1 MFRKNIALLLC
12 AVILASALGSCGE
25 NTADSTNETADTAD
39 TAAVSA
45 ETLSAEEQ
53 KQQEKEAYYAALPAV
68 VEEGADI
75 DFISSTWVDISAE
88 ELTGQKFNDALY
100 NRNLEVEEKLGLK
113 VVEHRQDDRSNV
125 LKLVK
130 NNVTAGD
137 GTYDVIS
144 TMTNQTA
151 SMFTSDLLIDMNAV
165 PNLQLEGEW
174 WNQSANENFS
184 FGGVSFCLI
193 SSLCQNADDVAA
205 IILFNKDMCVDYN
218 IGLPYD
224 DVKEGKWTY
233 DRMWEMVEALPLDSN
248 GDGAMDDRDI
258 MGIVGQTQDVQASM
272 IACGV
277 DFFTKDDNDIPQFI
291 LQTEENVDKFNK
303 LFDMLTDKT
312 RVCLVDGYKFAG
324 EMAGWTYWSDKFLGG
339 EALFMLQYPGNMSSY
354 LEMEADYGVLPM
366 PKYNEEQESYRT
378 MTNTGFTSCLSVPKV
393 HDNDISDIG
402 LVMEVMSYLSL
413 VDVKPIYISNYLE
426 QRYIRDEESAE
437 MMMLAIETTYYD
449 PGFAM
454 SEQWSNPMGIPTS
467 VVVSGSNTLISSI
480 EKKVT
485 AIENAIQ
492 KTLDAVSE

>member
-1 MFRKNIALLLC
+1 MNKKRLALLLC
-12 AVILASALGSCGE
+12 ALMLTAELASCGE
-25 NTADSTNETADTAD
+25 STAETAEDTGNTDTA
-39 TAAVSA
+39 VMQ
-45 ETLSAEEQ
+45 ETLSAEEL
-53 KQQEKEAYYAALPAV
+53 KLQEKEAYYAVLPAV
-68 VEEGADI
+68 VEEGGQI

-100 NRNLEVEEKLGLK
+100 NRNLEVEERLGLK
-113 VVEHRQDDRSNV
+113 IVEHRQDDRKNV
-125 LKLVK
+125 VTLVK

-144 TMTNQTA
+144 TMTYQPA
-151 SMFTSDLLIDMNAV
+151 SMFVSDLLIDMNTV
-165 PNLQLEGEW
+165 PNLQLEEAW
-174 WNQSANENFS
+174 WNQSANENFR
-184 FGGVSFCLI
+184 FGGFSFCLI

-205 IILFNKDMCVDYN
+205 IILFNKDMCIDYN
-218 IGLPYD
+218 LDLPYD

-258 MGIVGQTQDVQASM
+258 MGIVGQIQDVQASM

-277 DFFTKDDNDIPQFI
+277 EYFEKDENDIPQFI

-324 EMAGWTYWSDKFLGG
+324 ELTGWGYWQDKFIIG
-339 EALFMLQYPGNMSSY
+339 EALFMLQYPGNMSTY
-354 LEMEADYGVLPM
+354 LEMEDDYGVLPM
-366 PKYNEEQESYRT
+366 PKYNEAQENYRT

-402 LVMEVMSYLSL
+402 LAMEVMSYLAL
-413 VDVKPIYISNYLE
+413 VDVKPIYINNYLE

-454 SEQWSNPMGIPTS
+454 SEQWSNPMSIPTG
-467 VVVSGSNTLISSI
+467 VVTSGSNTFISSI
-480 EKKVT
+480 QKKEE
-485 AIENAIQ
+485 AIRNAIQ
-492 KTLDAVSE
+492 KTLEAIQG